1 MSPLGALLSQPLVL
15 LQQQIE
21 NQGRMTMD
29 QRQET
34 RPIQPEQLQR
44 SQGPGIAAV
53 IFGGFNEV
61 FVKKQLTWSVAHAI
75 ARTTAEFDET
85 ALHNVDRLNRLTS
98 PKHQRA
104 GWKGESVPLRVLTD
118 QLERCR
124 LSAGSTQI
132 QSATNDHFLL
142 DNRFLNVS
150 RSTQSQID
158 TLS

>member
-15 LQQQIE
+15 LQQQIK

-98 PKHQRA
+98 PKHQGA

-118 QLERCR
+118 QLERR
-124 LSAGSTQI
+124 RFGAGSTQI
-132 QSATNDHFLL
+132 QSTANHHFLL
-142 DNRFLNVS
+142 ITSF
-150 RSTQSQID
+150 
-158 TLS
+158 

>member
-34 RPIQPEQLQR
+34 RPIQPEQFQR
-44 SQGPGIAAV
+44 SQGPGIATV
-53 IFGGFNEV
+53 ILSGFNEV
-61 FVKKQLTWSVAHAI
+61 FVKKQLAWSITHAV

-104 GWKGESVPLRVLTD
+104 GRKGESVPLRVLTD
-118 QLERCR
+118 QLVRR
-124 LSAGSTQI
+124 RFGAGSTQV
-132 QSATNDHFLL
+132 QSTANHHFLWITS
-142 DNRFLNVS
+142 F
-150 RSTQSQID
+150 
-158 TLS
+158 

>member
-104 GWKGESVPLRVLTD
+104 GRKGESVPLRVLTD
-118 QLERCR
+118 QLERRR
-124 LSAGSTQI
+124 LGAGSTQI
-132 QSATNDHFLL
+132 QSAINNYFLL
-142 DNRFLNVS
+142 GNGFLNVS

-158 TLS
+158 SLS